1 MDKGMQV
8 CSDSDPHAL
17 INRAS
22 SDNLR
27 GRLYRFVFPY
37 MLPGK
42 AQVEFCVVAEPRDN
56 EAIDYVRVQAAIHH
70 VAIDLQVVESFDEPP
85 F

>member
-1 MDKGMQV
+1 M
-8 CSDSDPHAL
+8 CSDSDLHAL
-17 INRAS
+17 INQAS
-22 SDNLR
+22 LNNFR
-27 GRLYRFVFPY
+27 GRLYRFVFPH